1 VQQGHG
7 RPSSRQALALKGVV
21 IVRRFATVD
30 SKAGSASGTRPAA
43 FCCSRWGLRLG
54 SAIRAFAGA
63 SFIST
68 TVAAGSHAPCIVG
81 IPRTNRGPG
90 TDGIPTTSM
99 TTSCWR
105 EPLFAMGREA
115 GTPGRSGGPPSAPAP
130 RPAGATPHGGEADY
144 HAAGIPSTNV
154 ASVRGDGPTARPC
167 CVRARDAR
175 GVAPLGIAST
185 STVDELRGPASA
197 ESRGRFAGTKI
208 ENPRSRL
215 LYVGSSL
222 DFRMQ
227 RRGAIPTNGWKLAL
241 SVAVRRQ
248 ARDGPQPAPRAS
260 PWGSP
265 SCGLATARRPALRVP
280 RLSPRAR
287 RGRPRRG

>member
-1 VQQGHG
+1 MPRGDCPRNPLGPRSPRPRSDRAHRTGTRLVQQGHG

-154 ASVRGDGPTARPC
+154 ASVRGDGPTARPW

-175 GVAPLGIAST
+175 GVAATRHCEHEYCRRAS
-185 STVDELRGPASA
+185 R
-197 ESRGRFAGTKI
+197 AG
-208 ENPRSRL
+208 
-215 LYVGSSL
+215 
-222 DFRMQ
+222 
-227 RRGAIPTNGWKLAL
+227 
-241 SVAVRRQ
+241 VRRIE
-248 ARDGPQPAPRAS
+248 RSLRRNEDRE
-260 PWGSP
+260 P
-265 SCGLATARRPALRVP
+265 SIALVVRRVLLGFPHATARCDPDE
-280 RLSPRAR
+280 RLEAGPLC
-287 RGRPRRG
+287 GG